1 MADTETLETKGVGQQ
16 GIQSL
21 TRCTSPR
28 SVTEGLSAACKS
40 TTTDVEQGES
50 RELIAEGQ
58 EKGAPTLKG
67 EVRRA
72 STMKSKSKKR

>member
-28 SVTEGLSAACKS
+28 SVTEGLSGACKS
-40 TTTDVEQGES
+40 TTTDSKDVEQGES
-50 RELIAEGQ
+50 TELIAEGQ
-58 EKGAPTLKG
+58 EKGARTLKG
-67 EVRRA
+67 EVRGA
-72 STMKSKSKKR
+72 GTTK